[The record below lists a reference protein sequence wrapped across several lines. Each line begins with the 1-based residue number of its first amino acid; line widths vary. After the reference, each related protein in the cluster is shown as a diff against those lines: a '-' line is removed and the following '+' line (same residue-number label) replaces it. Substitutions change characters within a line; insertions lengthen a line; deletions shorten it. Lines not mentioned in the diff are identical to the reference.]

1 MPFVRTLREVSTTM
15 PTISMPSPLSTA
27 VRSGRALALT
37 AVLALVPWLAGCA
50 GDTPGPAG
58 ATAADAPSS
67 DADAATADHS
77 TAARLYEVR
86 GQVVRVPDPAD
97 PLADLVIRHEAIPD
111 FAGIDGVE
119 VGMDSMAMPF
129 PLAQEA
135 SVDAIAPGD
144 KVRFTLE
151 VSWEGDPPYR
161 ITALEPLPPDTEL
174 TYRAARPLA
183 EPPEEPPAEELP
195 AEELP
200 AEEPT
205 PAAAEGSS

>member
-1 MPFVRTLREVSTTM
+1 MPPADMIR
-15 PTISMPSPLSTA
+15 LSSLYPA
-27 VRSGRALALT
+27 LSSALALF
-37 AVLALVPWLAGCA
+37 AVVTIGCT
-50 GDTPGPAG
+50 GEREGVRKGGEEGVDEPARVV
-58 ATAADAPSS
+58 T
-67 DADAATADHS
+67 
-77 TAARLYEVR
+77 YEVR
-86 GQVVRVPDPAD
+86 GEVLAVPDPED
-97 PLADLVIRHEAIPD
+97 PASRLLIRHEAVD
-111 FAGIDGVE
+111 GFEDIDGEV

-129 PLAQEA
+129 PLAPEA

-161 ITALEPLPPDTEL
+161 ITALEPLAPDTEL

-183 EPPEEPPAEELP
+183 EPLEEPTAEEP
-195 AEELP
+195 P

>member
-1 MPFVRTLREVSTTM
+1 MPPADMIR
-15 PTISMPSPLSTA
+15 LSSLYPA
-27 VRSGRALALT
+27 LSSALALF
-37 AVLALVPWLAGCA
+37 AVVTIGCTGEREGA
-50 GDTPGPAG
+50 RKGGEEGVDEPARVV
-58 ATAADAPSS
+58 T
-67 DADAATADHS
+67 
-77 TAARLYEVR
+77 YEVR
-86 GQVVRVPDPAD
+86 GEVLAVPDPED
-97 PLADLVIRHEAIPD
+97 PASRLLIRHEAVD
-111 FAGIDGVE
+111 GFEDIDGEV

-129 PLAQEA
+129 PLAPEA
-135 SVDAIAPGD
+135 SVDDVAPGD

-161 ITALEPLPPDTEL
+161 ITALEPLAPDTEL
-174 TYRAARPLA
+174 TYRAARPAA